1 MPAELID
8 LEAARARVLAAV
20 PEPLAPERV
29 PLPRALGRVL
39 ADDVVAADDVP
50 GFDNSAMDG
59 FAVRAADTAGTP
71 VDLPLAG
78 ESCAGHP
85 ATAPLPPGAAMAIST
100 GAMLPEGADAV
111 VRVEDTVPRDGA
123 VEVRV
128 AVEAGRDVRRAGED
142 IRAGSTVLRAGARL
156 GPAELGVLASVGVAE
171 ASCTRRP
178 RVAVLTTGDELV
190 GPGEPRGPGGVRDT
204 NGVGIAGLA
213 VAAGAEVVFAARV
226 ADEPEATTTAL
237 REGLR
242 ADVVVACGGVSVGT
256 HDHVKP
262 ALEELGVEPSFWGVA
277 LRPGKPT
284 WFGARGDTL
293 VFGLPGNPVS
303 AMVTF
308 HLFVR
313 PALLAL
319 AGATDPRAM
328 LGAVMDEPY
337 AKAPGRA
344 HAVRCVLEARDDGW
358 HVRPTGPQGSHVLT
372 SMLGAGALALLPAER
387 GDVAAGERVQ
397 IEFLP

>member
-8 LEAARARVLAAV
+8 LEEARARVLAAV
-20 PEPLAPERV
+20 PAHLPAEPV

-59 FAVRAADTAGTP
+59 YAVRAADTAGAP

-78 ESCAGHP
+78 ESRAGHP
-85 ATAPLPPGAAMAIST
+85 AAAPLPPGAAMAIST
-100 GAMLPEGADAV
+100 GAMLPEGANAV
-111 VRVEDTVPRDGA
+111 VRLEDTEPRGGI
-123 VEVRV
+123 V
-128 AVEAGRDVRRAGED
+128 AVGVTVEPGRDVRRAGDDVE
-142 IRAGSTVLRAGARL
+142 AGSTVLRAGARL
-156 GPAELGVLASVGVAE
+156 GAAELGVLASVGVAE
-171 ASCTRRP
+171 AACTRRP
-178 RVAVLTTGDELV
+178 RVALLTTGDELI
-190 GPGEPRGPGGVRDT
+190 GPGEPRVPGSVRDT
-204 NGVGIAGLA
+204 NGVSIAGL
-213 VAAGAEVVFAARV
+213 VLEAGAELASATRV
-226 ADEPEATTTAL
+226 ADEPEATGAAL

-242 ADVVVACGGVSVGT
+242 ADVVVACGGVSVGQ

-262 ALEELGVEPSFWGVA
+262 ALEELGVAPAFWGVA

-284 WFGARGDTL
+284 WFGTRGDTL

-319 AGATDPRAM
+319 TGADRSRTVAE
-328 LGAVMDEPY
+328 AIMDEPY
-337 AKAPGRA
+337 AKTPGRA
-344 HAVRCVLEARDDGW
+344 HAVRCMLEARDDGW

-372 SMLGAGALALLPAER
+372 SMLGAGALALLPADR
-387 GDVAAGERVQ
+387 GDVPAGERVE
-397 IEFLP
+397 IELLP

>member
-1 MPAELID
+1 
-8 LEAARARVLAAV
+8 
-20 PEPLAPERV
+20 
-29 PLPRALGRVL
+29 
-39 ADDVVAADDVP
+39 
-50 GFDNSAMDG
+50 MDG
-59 FAVRAADTAGTP
+59 FAVRAADTTGAP

-78 ESCAGHP
+78 ESRAGHP
-85 ATAPLPPGAAMAIST
+85 AASPLPTGAAMAIST

-111 VRVEDTVPRDGA
+111 VRLEDAEPGDGIVA
-123 VEVRV
+123 VGV
-128 AVEAGRDVRRAGED
+128 AVEAGRDVRRAGDDVE
-142 IRAGSTVLRAGARL
+142 AGSTVLRAGTRL
-156 GPAELGVLASVGVAE
+156 GAAELGVLASVGVAE

-178 RVAVLTTGDELV
+178 RVAVLTTGDELI
-190 GPGEPRGPGGVRDT
+190 GPGEARVPGSVRDT
-204 NGVGIAGLA
+204 NGVSIAGL
-213 VAAGAEVVFAARV
+213 VLEAGAGPASATRV
-226 ADEPEATTTAL
+226 ADEPDATAAAL

-242 ADVVVACGGVSVGT
+242 ADVVVACGGVSVGQ

-262 ALEELGVEPSFWGVA
+262 ALEELGVEPAFWGVA

-284 WFGARGDTL
+284 WFGTRGDTL

-319 AGATDPRAM
+319 AGADRPRTATEAI
-328 LGAVMDEPY
+328 LDEPY

-372 SMLGAGALALLPAER
+372 SMLGAGALALLPADR
-387 GDVAAGERVQ
+387 GDVAAGERVE
-397 IEFLP
+397 IELLP